1 MNHVDGFSF
10 MLGDIL
16 MNDVRIDID
25 VCRAE
30 GAGMLD
36 TFDAIR
42 RDIDERLSHAVRD
55 RHAPMHTPVVV
66 TADADARI
74 MVLRDFCPQ
83 TWSLR
88 FHTDARAPKAALIGA
103 GAPVGVLFY
112 DKPAK
117 VQLRCRGTGRIE
129 ATGPIADAAWA
140 QSSRFARR
148 CYMGEGP
155 GAVADQPTSGLPPEF
170 EGYEPSE
177 TELLPARA
185 NFAVLIV
192 TLTAIDWFHLAH
204 TGHRR
209 AIIEQGEGRWVAP

>member
-1 MNHVDGFSF
+1 MNQPDSLAF
-10 MLGDIL
+10 MFKSKF
-16 MNDVRIDID
+16 MNKARIDFTG
-25 VCRAE
+25 RAAE
-30 GAGMLD
+30 GAAMLD

-42 RDIDERLSHAVRD
+42 RDIDQRLSEAARD
-55 RHAPMHTPVVV
+55 RHAPMHTPAVV

-74 MVLRDFCPQ
+74 MVLRDYCPQ
-83 TWSLR
+83 TQSLR
-88 FHTDARAPKAALIGA
+88 FHTDARAPKARLIGA

-117 VQLRCRGTGRIE
+117 IQLRCRGTGRVE
-129 ATGPIADAAWA
+129 VTGPVADAAWE

-155 GAVADQPTSGLPPEF
+155 GTVADRPTSGLPPEF
-170 EGYEPSE
+170 EGHEPDE
-177 TELLPARA
+177 AELLPARA

-209 AIIEQGEGRWVAP
+209 AIIEQGAGRWVAP